1 MNNIATL
8 SLENRKFIFE
18 STAIKL
24 KMHPAILEKLKE
36 LENILNKK

>member
-18 STAIKL
+18 SAAIKL
-24 KMHPAILEKLKE
+24 KMHPTIIEKDFWICY
-36 LENILNKK
+36 ILN